1 MGSPDEYQTFNKSV
15 VLGAGDTTKEV
26 QAAPG
31 AGKALYIRR
40 ITLTVVTAAAQAV
53 DVESSDGTVE
63 LIKAALS
70 LAAGTQLFFGSRKGF
85 KLPDNTA
92 LRVQPAAAGVAALVV
107 AEGYILGGF

>member
-15 VLGAGDTTKEV
+15 LLGAGDSTKEI
-26 QAAPG
+26 QATPG
-31 AGKALYIRR
+31 ADRALYIRR
-40 ITLTVVTAAAQAV
+40 ITFTVVTSAAQAV
-53 DVESSDGTVE
+53 DVESSDGAVE
-63 LIKAALS
+63 LIKSAAS

-107 AEGYILGGF
+107 AEGYTLGKF

>member
-31 AGKALYIRR
+31 ADQALYIRR
-40 ITLTVVTAAAQAV
+40 ITVTIFTSAAQSV
-53 DVESSDGTVE
+53 DVESSDGAVE
-63 LIKAALS
+63 LIKAAIS

-85 KLPDNTA
+85 KLPNNTA
-92 LRVQPAAAGVAALVV
+92 LRVQPSAAGVAALVV
-107 AEGYILGGF
+107 AEGYTLGKF